1 MTYSSLLLE
10 IGTEEIPARFFPA
23 VLDQS
28 RDNARRLF
36 DEYRITCGDI
46 RSYATPRRMVLMIDT
61 VNPVQTDLTKEVF
74 GPSHKAA
81 FDAQGNPTR
90 AAQGFAES
98 LGVPVSDLKV
108 KKKGK
113 NDYVVAQ
120 IEEKGSETKKVLP
133 DILKKLI
140 LSLHFPKSMRW
151 GAGTLSFA
159 RPIHWI
165 LALFDSEI
173 ITFELDGIKSSN
185 LTRGHRFLSPA
196 SFKIKD
202 PSSFG
207 NLLENNY
214 VHLDPEKRKKIIREG
229 IDNLFHQSDARPL
242 MDEEL
247 LDTVNF
253 LVEYPTPV
261 LCSFDREYLEL
272 PKELLIT
279 VMKDHQ
285 KYFAVQ
291 DGEGRLANNFIV
303 VSNTTSDNSETIRIG
318 AERVIKARFDDAKF
332 YYHEDLKKSLFS
344 RIDDLKQMTFHDE
357 IGSIYEKVQR
367 LTAMTEYLADAI
379 IPALKDKAVRSAL
392 LSKSDLITGVVREFP
407 ELQGVMGSYYA
418 QHGGEADEILESF
431 KEQYM
436 PHALGSPL
444 PKTEVGALLSLS
456 DKIDTVASFFSIGHC
471 PTGSEDPFAI
481 RRQAMGIVSIL
492 LDRKYPFALRTLFD
506 RALNNLKGLPFNK
519 RTAQNIQNFMEQRIE
534 FIFSSAGF
542 EADLILSVLP
552 LSYDHPLQ
560 SIAGRLEAIRNFRKE
575 DIFPDF
581 LLVMKRVF
589 NIIPKKDLPAVNT
602 SLLGQ
607 QEEKMLY
614 DTFLSMQDELI
625 HACKKED
632 YAKGLLTLS
641 LLTTPVNTFFD
652 KVLVM
657 DKQEKIKINRLSLL
671 TDIWTHALLIAD
683 FSKLL

>member
-10 IGTEEIPARFFPA
+10 IGTEEIPARFFAA
-23 VLDQS
+23 VLDEL
-28 RDNARRLF
+28 RDNAGRLF
-36 DEYRITCGDI
+36 DEYRIICSDI
-46 RSYATPRRMVLMIDT
+46 RSYATPRRMVLIIDT

-74 GPSHKAA
+74 GPAHRAA
-81 FDAQGNPTR
+81 FDSQGNPTR

-133 DILKKLI
+133 DILKRLI

-165 LALFDSEI
+165 LALFGSEI
-173 ITFELDGIKSSN
+173 IVFELDGIKSSN

-202 PSSFG
+202 PSSFS

-214 VHLDPEKRKKIIREG
+214 VHLDQEKRKKLIREG

-242 MDEEL
+242 MDEAL

-261 LCSFDREYLEL
+261 LCSFDREYLDL

-291 DGEGRLANNFIV
+291 DGEGRLTNNFIV
-303 VSNTTSDNSETIRIG
+303 VSNTTSDNSETVRIG

-332 YYHEDLKKSLFS
+332 YYNEDLKKSLFS
-344 RIDDLKQMTFHDE
+344 RIDNLKQMTFHDE

-367 LTAMTEYLADAI
+367 LTALTEYLADTI
-379 IPALKDKAVRSAL
+379 IPSLKDKAVRSAL
-392 LSKSDLITGVVREFP
+392 LSKSDLVTGVVREFP
-407 ELQGVMGSYYA
+407 ELQGIMGSYYA

-506 RALNNLKGLPFNK
+506 HALNNLKGLPFDK
-519 RTAQNIQNFMEQRIE
+519 QTAPNIQNFMEQRIE
-534 FIFSSAGF
+534 FIFSSAGYA
-542 EADLILSVLP
+542 ADLIQSVLP
-552 LSYDHPLQ
+552 LSYDYPLQ

-589 NIIPKKDLPAVNT
+589 NIIPKKDLPVVNT
-602 SLLGQ
+602 SLLKQ

-614 DTFLSMQDELI
+614 DTFVAMRDELI

-657 DKQEKIKINRLSLL
+657 DKQEQIKINRLSLL
-671 TDIWTHALLIAD
+671 TDIWTHASLIAD